1 MKPETSYPIKPSSN
15 TDGKPGLSNPDKDAW
30 SPDTKDKNPSV
41 SITVDDEEDKFID
54 SVTITKTENVRNVT
68 VVVIHKDGTK
78 VSCKN
83 IFIYQEFIFQF

>member
-1 MKPETSYPIKPSSN
+1 MQPETSYPIKPSSN

-30 SPDTKDKNPSV
+30 SPDTKDKNPSI

-54 SVTITKTENVRNVT
+54 SVTITKTENVGSVT

-78 VSCKN
+78 VSCKV
-83 IFIYQEFIFQF
+83 ILIHKEFISQF